1 METNNNNDYLAI
13 GEFVKALN
21 DRLCL
26 TRSGWNGGNLFV
38 CKQVPSQIPSDIV
51 SKLQSLPDS
60 AKALLLNTN
69 SSIKY
74 NNQCLIVNLATGDVN
89 SWVPSSSDL
98 FATDWKVVNIDTLFK
113 SSASDLII

>member
-26 TRSGWNGGNLFV
+26 TRSGWNGRNLFV
-38 CKQVPSQIPSDIV
+38 CKQVPCHIPSVIV
-51 SKLQSLPDS
+51 PKLQSLPDN
-60 AKALLLNTN
+60 AKTLLLNTN
-69 SSIKY
+69 NTIKY
-74 NNQCLIVNLATGDVN
+74 NNQCLIVNLVTGEIN

-98 FATDWKVVNIDTLFK
+98 FATDWKVVNIDLT
-113 SSASDLII
+113 I

>member
-38 CKQVPSQIPSDIV
+38 CKQVPCQIPSDIV

-74 NNQCLIVNLATGDVN
+74 NNQCLIVNLVTGDAN

-98 FATDWKVVNIDTLFK
+98 FATDWKVVNIDVT
-113 SSASDLII
+113 I

>member
-1 METNNNNDYLAI
+1 METNNTNDYLAI

-38 CKQVPSQIPSDIV
+38 CKQVPCHISSVAVPM
-51 SKLQSLPDS
+51 LQSLPDS

-69 SSIKY
+69 SGIRYS
-74 NNQCLIVNLATGDVN
+74 NQCLIVNLATGDVN

-98 FATDWKVVNIDTLFK
+98 FATDWKVVNIYE
-113 SSASDLII
+113 